1 MANRV
6 TIKSIA
12 QDLGISHMTVS
23 RALANSPNVHPKT
36 RETVLKRAAELGYVK
51 STAATAM
58 RGDGTGI
65 VGLLL
70 PNLANEFYAVFAN
83 TLALICADRGLH
95 LMIHLTNDDT
105 TREELAIQRLREV
118 QAGAVVMVPAPGE
131 AEKPQ
136 RGIDD
141 MQVIHLI
148 RTHSRGSP
156 SAALLVEDSGSIGAA
171 VSHLA
176 RTGHRSIGYIG
187 GHAAL
192 SSGRHREK
200 AFRDALAEN
209 QLSSDPGL
217 IRLAPP
223 SFEMGHSM
231 CRSILEGKEAVT
243 ALVCGGFEISNGA
256 LDACLKR
263 GLKLPE
269 DLAFIGYGD
278 PSFYKWIEGG
288 VSSISV
294 PVEELAR
301 HAAELL
307 SRNTGDQTA
316 GLSLFPSSLIIRNS
330 A

>member
-12 QDLGISHMTVS
+12 LDLGISHMTVS

-36 RETVLKRAAELGYVK
+36 RDTVLKRAAELGYVK
-51 STAATAM
+51 SSAATAM
-58 RGDGTGI
+58 RGDSTGI

-83 TLALICADRGLH
+83 ALALLCADQGLH
-95 LMIHLTNDDT
+95 LMIHLTNDDA
-105 TREELAIQRLREV
+105 TREHLAILRLREV
-118 QAGAVVMVPAPGE
+118 QASAVVMVPAPGE
-131 AEKPQ
+131 AADLGHGVDE
-136 RGIDD
+136 

-148 RTHSRGSP
+148 RTRDHQAP
-156 SAALLVEDSGSIGAA
+156 SAALLVEDRGSIGAA
-171 VSHLA
+171 VNHLA
-176 RTGHRSIGYIG
+176 KAGHQQIGYIG

-192 SSGRHREK
+192 SSGRHREA
-200 AFRDALAEN
+200 AFRDALARN
-209 QLSSDPGL
+209 HLSPNPAL
-217 IRLAPP
+217 IRLDPP
-223 SFEMGHSM
+223 SFEMGHAM
-231 CRSILEGKEAVT
+231 CLSILENNAAVT

-269 DLAFIGYGD
+269 DLAFVGYGD

-288 VSSISV
+288 ISSIAV
-294 PVEELAR
+294 PVDELAR
-301 HAAELL
+301 KAAALV
-307 SRNTGDQTA
+307 SRKVKTKSVGII
-316 GLSLFPSSLIIRNS
+316 SFPSSLTIRKS

>member
-36 RETVLKRAAELGYVK
+36 RETVLKRASELGYVK

-70 PNLANEFYAVFAN
+70 PNITNEFYAVFAN
-83 TLALICADRGLH
+83 SLALICADRGLH
-95 LMIHLTNDDT
+95 LMIHLTNDDIA
-105 TREELAIQRLREV
+105 REELAIQRLREV
-118 QAGAVVMVPAPGE
+118 QAGAVIMVPAPGE

-136 RGIDD
+136 SSMDD
-141 MQVIHLI
+141 LQIIHLI
-148 RTHSRGSP
+148 RTRPHPSP
-156 SAALLVEDSGSIGAA
+156 LAALLVEDSDSIGAA

-176 RTGHRSIGYIG
+176 RAGHRNIGYIG

-200 AFRDALAEN
+200 AFRNALAEN
-209 QLSSDPGL
+209 RLSSDPGL

-223 SFEMGHSM
+223 SFEMGHSL
-231 CRSILEGKEAVT
+231 CLSILEDKEAVT

-256 LDACLKR
+256 LNACLKR

-288 VSSISV
+288 ITSISV

-307 SRNTGDQTA
+307 SRSTGDKTA
-316 GLSLFPSSLIIRNS
+316 GILPLTTSLIVRS
-330 A
+330 ST